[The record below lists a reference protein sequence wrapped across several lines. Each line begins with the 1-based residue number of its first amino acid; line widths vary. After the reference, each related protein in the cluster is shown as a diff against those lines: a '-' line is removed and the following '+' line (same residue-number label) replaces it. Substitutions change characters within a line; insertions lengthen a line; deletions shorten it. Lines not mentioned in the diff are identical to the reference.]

1 MKRLSVIF
9 SLMIATSVVATAQ
22 DTYID
27 YETPV
32 DSLLNILRT

>member
-22 DTYID
+22 DATHVPNFKFI
-27 YETPV
+27 
-32 DSLLNILRT
+32 RTENAE